1 MFWFFNQLAELNLIQ
16 IPKKPD
22 VSSQWPLF
30 LRLFYL
36 KRCHTHWETSM
47 CTPISSI
54 WASPNFFHIYTWW
67 SPITTLC
74 YTVHTTTVLLSLFKM
89 EIQEERKW
97 KYLGKTQQMFHSQI
111 NPHHFIFLQCTL
123 LYRVSP
129 FHMYYCHV
137 PQNQIVLV
145 TIERTTVVL
154 QK

>member
-1 MFWFFNQLAELNLIQ
+1 MWQKFWFFNQLAGLNLIQ

-22 VSSQWPLF
+22 VSSQWPLY

-54 WASPNFFHIYTWW
+54 WASPNFFFHIYTWW

-74 YTVHTTTVLLSLFKM
+74 YTVHTTTVFLSLFKM

-97 KYLGKTQQMFHSQI
+97 KYLGKTQQPASTLTISYFS
-111 NPHHFIFLQCTL
+111 NVLCCKEFLYFICIIA
-123 LYRVSP
+123 
-129 FHMYYCHV
+129 MY
-137 PQNQIVLV
+137 P
-145 TIERTTVVL
+145 RTRSCWSL
-154 QK
+154 